1 MLNVEPRQG
10 PRPKEVST
18 PVEVSRRVAGSER
31 ASAGADKA
39 WASAQKQS
47 GEAGRR
53 KDFLGAVAQ
62 LRNTNVSMARDLISA
77 QGLLGQELYILAE
90 QVTQN
95 REAVLRGYPKP
106 SARAVE
112 RYGAFADEFA
122 AAGALRADGE

>member
-1 MLNVEPRQG
+1 
-10 PRPKEVST
+10 
-18 PVEVSRRVAGSER
+18 VAGSER